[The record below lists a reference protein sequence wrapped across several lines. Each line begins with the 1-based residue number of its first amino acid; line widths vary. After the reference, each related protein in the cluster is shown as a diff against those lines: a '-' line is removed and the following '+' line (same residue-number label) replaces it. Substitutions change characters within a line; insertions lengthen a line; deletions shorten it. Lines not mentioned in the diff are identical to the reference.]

1 MKYYS
6 TNDPYTPVDLSS
18 AILRSIAPDGGV
30 YMPLSIPT
38 IPPALFK
45 NIADMSLTDIGY
57 IVANS
62 ILGSDIPSSTINEI
76 VKETLNFPI
85 PLRQFGEHSYV
96 LELFH
101 GPTGTFKDIGA
112 RFMAKVVEYILQS
125 PDKGTKNVNVFVA
138 SLGDTS
144 YAVANGFAGID
155 GINVYLLQPKG
166 ESPRSTSGLSLPQA
180 SNIFPLSIRGTFDDC
195 QRLVK
200 EIYSDA
206 ELNRKLTI
214 TSANSINIARLLP
227 QTFFYFHAY
236 ARLHE
241 MEEKPGNVTMSCPC
255 GNLGNLTA
263 ALFSRQLGLPIE
275 RLLAS
280 GLGNERLWGEMQCGK
295 LTLDAFNTRV
305 LSTNLSRINALI
317 KANPSIANIIEC
329 HTYTDADIAD
339 QIKDTY
345 SKNGYLMDRNTAMAC
360 RALEQNLRPGETG
373 IFLATAS
380 PAKYAQKLKE
390 ILGSEIKLDIP
401 IFERNIYPE
410 QRTEVTL
417 PALLPAIKRYLLEQN
432 LK

>member
-6 TNDPYTPVDLSS
+6 TNNPNTPVDLSE

-62 ILGSDIPSSTINEI
+62 ILGSDIPSATINEI

-85 PLRQFGEHSYV
+85 PLRQFGEHTYV

-112 RFMAKVVEYILQS
+112 RFMAKVVEYLLKSQR
-125 PDKGTKNVNVFVA
+125 TKTQKVNVFVA
-138 SLGDTS
+138 TLGDTGI
-144 YAVANGFAGID
+144 AVANGFAGIE
-155 GINVYLLQPKG
+155 GVNIYILQPKG
-166 ESPRSTSGLSLPQA
+166 HSPRNSGGVSMPQTP
-180 SNIFPLSIRGTFDDC
+180 NIIPISIRGTFDDC

-200 EIYSDA
+200 EIYTDT

-241 MEEKPGNVTMSCPC
+241 LEEKPGRLAVSCPC

-263 ALFSRQLGLPIE
+263 ALFSRQLGLPME
-275 RLLAS
+275 RILAS
-280 GLGNERLWGEMQCGK
+280 GLSNERLWGEIQSGQLSLNSSK
-295 LTLDAFNTRV
+295 SQA

-317 KANPSIANIIEC
+317 KANPPIADIIEC
-329 HTYTDADIAD
+329 HTYTDDDVAN
-339 QIKDTY
+339 QIKRTY
-345 SKNGYLMDRNTAMAC
+345 NTYGYLMDRNTAMSC
-360 RALEQNLRPGETG
+360 RALEQNIQPGETA

-380 PAKYAQKLKE
+380 PTKYTDRLHE
-390 ILGSEIKLDIP
+390 ILGPDIDLNVSNSEKGISQQKQEI
-401 IFERNIYPE
+401 
-410 QRTEVTL
+410 TL
-417 PALLPAIKRYLLEQN
+417 PALLPAIKRFLLDKN
-432 LK
+432 

>member
-1 MKYYS
+1 MRYYS
-6 TNDPYTPVDLSS
+6 TNNPNTPVGLCD

-30 YMPLSIPT
+30 YMPLSIPL

-62 ILGSDIPSSTINEI
+62 ILGPDIPAATINDI

-85 PLRQFGEHSYV
+85 PLHQFGEHTYA

-112 RFMAKVVEYILQS
+112 RFMAKVVEHILKS
-125 PDKGTKNVNVFVA
+125 GCSSTKKVNVFVA
-138 SLGDTS
+138 TLGDTGI
-144 YAVANGFAGID
+144 AVANGFAGIE
-155 GINVYLLQPKG
+155 GVNVYILQPKG
-166 ESPRSTSGLSLPQA
+166 ESPRSSNGIPMPQA
-180 SNIFPLSIRGTFDDC
+180 SNIYPISIRGSFDDC

-200 EIYSDA
+200 EIYTDP
-206 ELNRKLTI
+206 ELNRKLII

-241 MEEKPGNVTMSCPC
+241 LEENPGSLTVSCPC

-263 ALFSRQLGLPIE
+263 ALFSRQLGLPLE
-275 RLLAS
+275 RILAS
-280 GLGNERLWGEMQCGK
+280 GLSNERLWGEIQSGELK
-295 LTLDAFNTRV
+295 LNAFKSRA

-317 KANPSIANIIEC
+317 KANPAIADIIEC
-329 HTYTDADIAD
+329 HTYSDADVAN
-339 QIKDTY
+339 QIKQTY
-345 SKNGYLMDRNTAMAC
+345 DQSGYLMDRNTAMAC

-380 PAKYAQKLKE
+380 PTKYAKRLHE
-390 ILGSEIKLDIP
+390 ILGTDISLDAPRSSVSISQHKP
-401 IFERNIYPE
+401 
-410 QRTEVTL
+410 EVTL
-417 PALLPAIKRYLLEQN
+417 PPLLPAIKRFLLDQN
-432 LK
+432 

>member
-1 MKYYS
+1 MRYYS
-6 TNDPYTPVDLSS
+6 TNNPNTPVGLCD

-30 YMPLSIPT
+30 YMPLSIPL

-62 ILGSDIPSSTINEI
+62 ILGPDIPAATINDI

-85 PLRQFGEHSYV
+85 PLRQFGEHTYA

-112 RFMAKVVEYILQS
+112 RFMAKVVEHILKS
-125 PDKGTKNVNVFVA
+125 GCSNTKNVNVFVA
-138 SLGDTS
+138 TLGDTGI
-144 YAVANGFAGID
+144 AVANGFAGIE
-155 GINVYLLQPKG
+155 GVNVYILQPKG
-166 ESPRSTSGLSLPQA
+166 QSPRGSNGASMPQA
-180 SNIFPLSIRGTFDDC
+180 PNIRPISIRGSFDDC

-200 EIYSDA
+200 EIYTDT

-241 MEEKPGNVTMSCPC
+241 MEEKPGRLTMSCPC

-263 ALFSRQLGLPIE
+263 ALFSRQLGLPLE
-275 RLLAS
+275 RILAS
-280 GLGNERLWGEMQCGK
+280 GLNNERLWGEIQSGQ
-295 LTLDAFNTRV
+295 LAVNTFNSRA
-305 LSTNLSRINALI
+305 LSNNLSRINALI
-317 KANPSIANIIEC
+317 KANPTVANLIEC
-329 HTYTDADIAD
+329 YTYTDTDVAD
-339 QIKDTY
+339 QIKQIY
-345 SKNGYLMDRNTAMAC
+345 NRNEYLMDRNTAMAC
-360 RALEQNLRPGETG
+360 RALEQNLHSGETG

-380 PAKYAQKLKE
+380 PAKYADRLHE
-390 ILGSEIKLDIP
+390 ILGPNIRLDIP
-401 IFERNIYPE
+401 SQAKDSQPRAETI
-410 QRTEVTL
+410 TL
-417 PALLPAIKRYLLEQN
+417 PPLLPAIKRYLLDQN
-432 LK
+432 